1 MAYKIAFFGAK
12 PYDIASFD
20 KVNEKYNYDIRYY
33 KGHLNPNN
41 VVLTQDTDVVCIF
54 VNDTADAAVIDAM
67 VDNGVKLLALR
78 CAGFNNVDLKAA
90 KGKLPVVRVP
100 AYSPYA
106 VAEYSLA
113 LMLSLNRKIHR
124 AYWRTRD
131 GNFSLN
137 GLMGFDMHGK
147 TIGIIGTGKI
157 AKILIRLLKGF
168 GMRILAYDLY
178 PDMKFAGEEGISY
191 VSLDELYRES
201 DIISLHCPLTDQT
214 KYMIDKDSID
224 KMKEGVMIINTG
236 RGQLINT
243 NDLIEGL
250 KEKKIA
256 AAGLDVYEEE
266 GEYFYE
272 DTLQL
277 SIGGMFFG
285 LLLGFILALMRLSPI
300 WPVRWLARFYIS
312 IFRGTPLIAQLF
324 MIYYGLPQF
333 GIELDPIPSAMIGL
347 SLNTAAYAAETLRA
361 AISSI
366 DKGQWEAAASIGMT
380 PWQTMRRAILPQAAR
395 VALPPLSNSFISLVK
410 DTSLAATIQ
419 VPELFRQ
426 AQLITSRT
434 LDVFTMYL
442 AASLIYWIMATVLS
456 TLQNHFENQ
465 LNRQE
470 REPK

>member
-41 VVLTQDTDVVCIF
+41 LVLTQDADAVCIF
-54 VNDTADAAVIDAM
+54 VNDTADAAVIDTM
-67 VDNGVKLLALR
+67 VNNGVKLLALR

-157 AKILIRLLKGF
+157 AKILIRMLKGF

-178 PDMKFAGEEGISY
+178 PDMKFAEEESFSY

-214 KYMIDKDSID
+214 KYMIDKNSID

-250 KEKKIA
+250 KEKKIM

-272 DTLQL
+272 DK
-277 SIGGMFFG
+277 SDKI
-285 LLLGFILALMRLSPI
+285 IDDD
-300 WPVRWLARFYIS
+300 VLAR
-312 IFRGTPLIAQLF
+312 L
-324 MIYYGLPQF
+324 
-333 GIELDPIPSAMIGL
+333 L
-347 SLNTAAYAAETLRA
+347 SFNNVIVTSHQAFFTKEALHNIAET
-361 AISSI
+361 
-366 DKGQWEAAASIGMT
+366 
-380 PWQTMRRAILPQAAR
+380 
-395 VALPPLSNSFISLVK
+395 
-410 DTSLAATIQ
+410 
-419 VPELFRQ
+419 
-426 AQLITSRT
+426 
-434 LDVFTMYL
+434 
-442 AASLIYWIMATVLS
+442 
-456 TLQNHFENQ
+456 TLQNIDDFRHHRPLVNEVI
-465 LNRQE
+465 L
-470 REPK
+470 

>member
-33 KGHLNPNN
+33 RGHLNPNN
-41 VVLTQDTDVVCIF
+41 VVLTQDTDAVCIF
-54 VNDTADAAVIDAM
+54 VNDTADAAVIDA
-67 VDNGVKLLALR
+67 KLLALR

-147 TIGIIGTGKI
+147 TTGIIGTGKI
-157 AKILIRLLKGF
+157 ARILIRLLKGF

-272 DTLQL
+272 DK
-277 SIGGMFFG
+277 SDKI
-285 LLLGFILALMRLSPI
+285 IDDD
-300 WPVRWLARFYIS
+300 VLAR
-312 IFRGTPLIAQLF
+312 L
-324 MIYYGLPQF
+324 
-333 GIELDPIPSAMIGL
+333 L
-347 SLNTAAYAAETLRA
+347 SFNNVIVTSHQAFFTKEALHNIAET
-361 AISSI
+361 
-366 DKGQWEAAASIGMT
+366 
-380 PWQTMRRAILPQAAR
+380 
-395 VALPPLSNSFISLVK
+395 
-410 DTSLAATIQ
+410 
-419 VPELFRQ
+419 
-426 AQLITSRT
+426 
-434 LDVFTMYL
+434 
-442 AASLIYWIMATVLS
+442 
-456 TLQNHFENQ
+456 TLQNIEDFRCHRPLVNEVI
-465 LNRQE
+465 L
-470 REPK
+470 

>member
-67 VDNGVKLLALR
+67 VDNGIKLLALR

-157 AKILIRLLKGF
+157 ARILIRLLKGF

-272 DTLQL
+272 DK
-277 SIGGMFFG
+277 SDKI
-285 LLLGFILALMRLSPI
+285 IDDD
-300 WPVRWLARFYIS
+300 VLAR
-312 IFRGTPLIAQLF
+312 L
-324 MIYYGLPQF
+324 
-333 GIELDPIPSAMIGL
+333 L
-347 SLNTAAYAAETLRA
+347 SFNNVIVTSHQAFFTKEALHNIAET
-361 AISSI
+361 
-366 DKGQWEAAASIGMT
+366 
-380 PWQTMRRAILPQAAR
+380 
-395 VALPPLSNSFISLVK
+395 
-410 DTSLAATIQ
+410 
-419 VPELFRQ
+419 
-426 AQLITSRT
+426 
-434 LDVFTMYL
+434 
-442 AASLIYWIMATVLS
+442 
-456 TLQNHFENQ
+456 TLQNIEDFRCHRPLVNEVI
-465 LNRQE
+465 L
-470 REPK
+470 

>member
-1 MAYKIAFFGAK
+1 MHS
-12 PYDIASFD
+12 SFD

-157 AKILIRLLKGF
+157 ARILIRLLKGF

-236 RGQLINT
+236 RGLLINT

-272 DTLQL
+272 DK
-277 SIGGMFFG
+277 SDKI
-285 LLLGFILALMRLSPI
+285 IDDD
-300 WPVRWLARFYIS
+300 VLAR
-312 IFRGTPLIAQLF
+312 L
-324 MIYYGLPQF
+324 
-333 GIELDPIPSAMIGL
+333 L
-347 SLNTAAYAAETLRA
+347 SFNNVIVTSHQAFFTKEALHNIAET
-361 AISSI
+361 
-366 DKGQWEAAASIGMT
+366 
-380 PWQTMRRAILPQAAR
+380 
-395 VALPPLSNSFISLVK
+395 
-410 DTSLAATIQ
+410 
-419 VPELFRQ
+419 
-426 AQLITSRT
+426 
-434 LDVFTMYL
+434 
-442 AASLIYWIMATVLS
+442 
-456 TLQNHFENQ
+456 TLQNIEDFRCHRPLVNEVI
-465 LNRQE
+465 L
-470 REPK
+470 

>member
-1 MAYKIAFFGAK
+1 MLDIKTNNMAYKIAFFGAK

-33 KGHLNPNN
+33 RGHLNPNN
-41 VVLTQDTDVVCIF
+41 VVLTQDTDAVCIF

-147 TIGIIGTGKI
+147 TTGIIGTGKI
-157 AKILIRLLKGF
+157 ARILIRLLKGF

-272 DTLQL
+272 DK
-277 SIGGMFFG
+277 SDKI
-285 LLLGFILALMRLSPI
+285 IDDD
-300 WPVRWLARFYIS
+300 VLAR
-312 IFRGTPLIAQLF
+312 L
-324 MIYYGLPQF
+324 
-333 GIELDPIPSAMIGL
+333 L
-347 SLNTAAYAAETLRA
+347 SFNNVIVTSHQAFFTKEALHNIAET
-361 AISSI
+361 
-366 DKGQWEAAASIGMT
+366 
-380 PWQTMRRAILPQAAR
+380 
-395 VALPPLSNSFISLVK
+395 
-410 DTSLAATIQ
+410 
-419 VPELFRQ
+419 
-426 AQLITSRT
+426 
-434 LDVFTMYL
+434 
-442 AASLIYWIMATVLS
+442 
-456 TLQNHFENQ
+456 TLQNIEDFRCHRPLVNEVI
-465 LNRQE
+465 L
-470 REPK
+470 

>member
-1 MAYKIAFFGAK
+1 MAYKIEFFGAK

-236 RGQLINT
+236 RGLLINT

-272 DTLQL
+272 DK
-277 SIGGMFFG
+277 SDKI
-285 LLLGFILALMRLSPI
+285 IDDD
-300 WPVRWLARFYIS
+300 VLAR
-312 IFRGTPLIAQLF
+312 L
-324 MIYYGLPQF
+324 
-333 GIELDPIPSAMIGL
+333 L
-347 SLNTAAYAAETLRA
+347 SFNNVIVTSHQAFFTKEALHNIAET
-361 AISSI
+361 
-366 DKGQWEAAASIGMT
+366 
-380 PWQTMRRAILPQAAR
+380 
-395 VALPPLSNSFISLVK
+395 
-410 DTSLAATIQ
+410 
-419 VPELFRQ
+419 
-426 AQLITSRT
+426 
-434 LDVFTMYL
+434 
-442 AASLIYWIMATVLS
+442 
-456 TLQNHFENQ
+456 TLQNIEDFRCHRPLVNEVI
-465 LNRQE
+465 L
-470 REPK
+470 

>member
-157 AKILIRLLKGF
+157 ARILIRLLKGF

-201 DIISLHCPLTDQT
+201 DIISLHCPLPDQT

-272 DTLQL
+272 DK
-277 SIGGMFFG
+277 SDKI
-285 LLLGFILALMRLSPI
+285 IDDD
-300 WPVRWLARFYIS
+300 VLAR
-312 IFRGTPLIAQLF
+312 L
-324 MIYYGLPQF
+324 
-333 GIELDPIPSAMIGL
+333 L
-347 SLNTAAYAAETLRA
+347 SFNNVIVTSHQAFFTKEALHNIAET
-361 AISSI
+361 
-366 DKGQWEAAASIGMT
+366 
-380 PWQTMRRAILPQAAR
+380 
-395 VALPPLSNSFISLVK
+395 
-410 DTSLAATIQ
+410 
-419 VPELFRQ
+419 
-426 AQLITSRT
+426 
-434 LDVFTMYL
+434 
-442 AASLIYWIMATVLS
+442 
-456 TLQNHFENQ
+456 TLQNIEDFRCHRPLVNEVI
-465 LNRQE
+465 L
-470 REPK
+470 

>member
-157 AKILIRLLKGF
+157 ARILIRLLKGF

-236 RGQLINT
+236 RGQLIST

-272 DTLQL
+272 DK
-277 SIGGMFFG
+277 SDKI
-285 LLLGFILALMRLSPI
+285 IDDD
-300 WPVRWLARFYIS
+300 VLAR
-312 IFRGTPLIAQLF
+312 L
-324 MIYYGLPQF
+324 
-333 GIELDPIPSAMIGL
+333 L
-347 SLNTAAYAAETLRA
+347 SFNNVIVTSHQAFFTKEALHNIAET
-361 AISSI
+361 
-366 DKGQWEAAASIGMT
+366 
-380 PWQTMRRAILPQAAR
+380 
-395 VALPPLSNSFISLVK
+395 
-410 DTSLAATIQ
+410 
-419 VPELFRQ
+419 
-426 AQLITSRT
+426 
-434 LDVFTMYL
+434 
-442 AASLIYWIMATVLS
+442 
-456 TLQNHFENQ
+456 TLQNIEDFRCHRPLVNEVI
-465 LNRQE
+465 L
-470 REPK
+470 

>member
-54 VNDTADAAVIDAM
+54 VNDTADAAMIDAM

-272 DTLQL
+272 DK
-277 SIGGMFFG
+277 SDKI
-285 LLLGFILALMRLSPI
+285 IDDD
-300 WPVRWLARFYIS
+300 VLAR
-312 IFRGTPLIAQLF
+312 L
-324 MIYYGLPQF
+324 
-333 GIELDPIPSAMIGL
+333 L
-347 SLNTAAYAAETLRA
+347 SFNNVIVTSHQAFFTKEALHNIAET
-361 AISSI
+361 
-366 DKGQWEAAASIGMT
+366 
-380 PWQTMRRAILPQAAR
+380 
-395 VALPPLSNSFISLVK
+395 
-410 DTSLAATIQ
+410 
-419 VPELFRQ
+419 
-426 AQLITSRT
+426 
-434 LDVFTMYL
+434 
-442 AASLIYWIMATVLS
+442 
-456 TLQNHFENQ
+456 TLQNIEDFRCHRPLVNEVI
-465 LNRQE
+465 L
-470 REPK
+470 

>member
-137 GLMGFDMHGK
+137 GLRGFDMHGK

-272 DTLQL
+272 DK
-277 SIGGMFFG
+277 SDKI
-285 LLLGFILALMRLSPI
+285 IDDD
-300 WPVRWLARFYIS
+300 VLAR
-312 IFRGTPLIAQLF
+312 L
-324 MIYYGLPQF
+324 
-333 GIELDPIPSAMIGL
+333 L
-347 SLNTAAYAAETLRA
+347 SFNNVIVTSHQAFFTKEALHNIAET
-361 AISSI
+361 
-366 DKGQWEAAASIGMT
+366 
-380 PWQTMRRAILPQAAR
+380 
-395 VALPPLSNSFISLVK
+395 
-410 DTSLAATIQ
+410 
-419 VPELFRQ
+419 
-426 AQLITSRT
+426 
-434 LDVFTMYL
+434 
-442 AASLIYWIMATVLS
+442 
-456 TLQNHFENQ
+456 TLQNIEDFRCHRPLVNEVS
-465 LNRQE
+465 L
-470 REPK
+470 

>member
-157 AKILIRLLKGF
+157 AKILIRMLKGF

-178 PDMKFAGEEGISY
+178 PDMKFAEEESFSY

-214 KYMIDKDSID
+214 KYMIDKNSID

-250 KEKKIA
+250 KEKKIM

-272 DTLQL
+272 DK
-277 SIGGMFFG
+277 SDKI
-285 LLLGFILALMRLSPI
+285 IDDD
-300 WPVRWLARFYIS
+300 VLAR
-312 IFRGTPLIAQLF
+312 L
-324 MIYYGLPQF
+324 
-333 GIELDPIPSAMIGL
+333 L
-347 SLNTAAYAAETLRA
+347 SFNNVIVTSHQAFFTKEALHNIAETTLRN
-361 AISSI
+361 I
-366 DKGQWEAAASIGMT
+366 DDFRHHRPLVNEV
-380 PWQTMRRAILPQAAR
+380 IL
-395 VALPPLSNSFISLVK
+395 
-410 DTSLAATIQ
+410 
-419 VPELFRQ
+419 
-426 AQLITSRT
+426 
-434 LDVFTMYL
+434 
-442 AASLIYWIMATVLS
+442 
-456 TLQNHFENQ
+456 
-465 LNRQE
+465 
-470 REPK
+470 